1 MLHEFAPTRFAQP
14 HRDKSALFS
23 AHIWH
28 GCLSFVGSRCKR
40 RRAAAAAIR
49 ERDSTFFPGAMGLA
63 RGRSGGGGRQFCR
76 KFNRRKNGERAT
88 KEMRERE
95 REGGEDG
102 GGGGCVFVAGH
113 YMGWKGKG
121 RESGEER

>member
-1 MLHEFAPTRFAQP
+1 
-14 HRDKSALFS
+14 
-23 AHIWH
+23 
-28 GCLSFVGSRCKR
+28 
-40 RRAAAAAIR
+40 
-49 ERDSTFFPGAMGLA
+49 MGLA

-102 GGGGCVFVAGH
+102 GGSCVFVAGH